1 MRIIDTLIVFRIL
14 KMLTTPWEK
23 QSAYKLGFID
33 KAGKRIKSIPH
44 PENKNQY
51 IDNKPKTSE
60 EKASL
65 TPLHRL
71 VFNLKKIIN
80 KVPFGK
86 TAFASYA
93 VAIALLKEEAELDED
108 QANELCEKFYSYLKD
123 NDLITSSM
131 IVEIQELTTIGT
143 GIKYRFRRPLEQND
157 KIYPLKEAVE
167 IVAEHSQIFGINIW
181 IGFSQNERVLVTA
194 DDVY

>member
-1 MRIIDTLIVFRIL
+1 
-14 KMLTTPWEK
+14 
-23 QSAYKLGFID
+23 
-33 KAGKRIKSIPH
+33 
-44 PENKNQY
+44 
-51 IDNKPKTSE
+51 
-60 EKASL
+60 L